1 MLNTN
6 DANLLQGGRAL
17 LYSVFK
23 MSGRGITGIFL
34 ENSAHLCRI
43 PDSGLVKVK
52 REAEIDK
59 VTMAMMVSMLQVEKE
74 KVECRKQTDE
84 GESCCVYRWFHWFSH
99 KKLKIW
105 FNKNKKLS
113 SVSVWHPNQLIPIKP
128 QSTFIANQTKE
139 TLREEQTLL
148 KIF

>member
-52 REAEIDK
+52 
-59 VTMAMMVSMLQVEKE
+59 EKL
-74 KVECRKQTDE
+74 R
-84 GESCCVYRWFHWFSH
+84 
-99 KKLKIW
+99 L
-105 FNKNKKLS
+105 
-113 SVSVWHPNQLIPIKP
+113 
-128 QSTFIANQTKE
+128 TK
-139 TLREEQTLL
+139 
-148 KIF
+148 